1 MFSGYNKKREKEM
14 NEGINKKRE
23 KEIMKKGNLCSSIA

>member
-23 KEIMKKGNLCSSIA
+23 KEKNEKR